1 MKYLALALTLLVSAC
16 AQVVPIID
24 QKHDT
29 ATCCMLLV
37 EPSKSTRLSLSID
50 PDPLS
55 IKAKASLKF

>member
-1 MKYLALALTLLVSAC
+1 MKSLALALTLLVGAC

-29 ATCCMLLV
+29 VTCCMLLV
-37 EPSKSTRLSLSID
+37 EPSKSSRLSLAVD

-55 IKAKASLKF
+55 IKAKVLFKF

>member
-1 MKYLALALTLLVSAC
+1 MKLLALALTLLVSAC

-24 QKHDT
+24 QKHNT

-37 EPSKSTRLSLSID
+37 EPSKSSRLSLAVD

-55 IKAKASLKF
+55 VKAKVTFKF